1 MWGDLNAFHRPYRS
15 MLGEHFARLCY
26 ELGLDRV
33 RPRTV
38 EEWLRRRDEILRGL
52 REAMGRLA
60 DERSVKARIVSV
72 KERGEITVENVVLE
86 TLPRFYVSGNLY
98 RPSKV
103 DEPLPA
109 VLRVH
114 GHWPYG
120 RFQDA
125 IQASCIGLAKRGYV
139 VLSIDKVG
147 YGERRFQSHWDAWWL
162 YSVGL
167 CLQAVELWDNM
178 SALDYLQGRREV
190 DPERIGVT
198 GASGGGNQTM
208 YLAALDERVKAAAPV
223 CSAEVFED
231 QVASGRC
238 ICECIPGMLR
248 FANVQEV
255 LACIAPRPLLIV
267 SGILD
272 ETFPITRARKAYL
285 WVRSVYRLLG
295 AEDRVSM
302 YEAYKGHDYDREM
315 RIAVYRWFDRWL
327 RGVEEPVEELDV
339 TVEPVFSEG
348 LLCFRKGVDEG
359 AETLLSIYL
368 SRAKRLIRE
377 RAGVSVEEW
386 LSRVDA
392 LRRGMVEDSLGG
404 FPARNP
410 LDIRTVKVEDRGWF
424 TVEVL
429 TYRSEWDI
437 VVPSLLLRP
446 KSNVSGKAMVFLS
459 PEGKNSLFADRRVR
473 AMLRRGW
480 NVLLIDYRGVGET
493 SFSEH
498 VAAKNS
504 IVLGRH
510 ILGMRVWDVL
520 RAVDMLEG
528 RFHGETGVYGERD
541 AGLIALVAGAVDDR
555 IAQVVAER
563 MPSSYVS
570 PRLKQPPSFYPP
582 RLLNYADIPEIAA
595 LVAPRRLKLINPVD
609 MANEALTREEA
620 EEAFKFT
627 YKVYEHLKATE
638 NLTIV
643 ATNMESNP

>member
-1 MWGDLNAFHRPYRS
+1 MLSSFMWDDLNAFYKPYRS

-26 ELGLDRV
+26 ELELERA
-33 RPRTV
+33 RPRTA
-38 EEWLRRRDEILRGL
+38 EEWLKRRSEILRAL
-52 REAMGRLA
+52 REAIGQLA
-60 DERSVKARIVSV
+60 DEREVNAKVVSV
-72 KERGEITVENVVLE
+72 RKRGDVTVENVVLE
-86 TLPRFYVSGNLY
+86 TLPGFYVTGNLY

-125 IQASCIGLAKRGYV
+125 VQASSLGLAMRGYV

-147 YGERRFQSHWDAWWL
+147 YGERGFQGHWDAWWL

-178 SALDYLQGRREV
+178 SALDYLQKRGDV

-208 YLAALDERVKAAAPV
+208 YLAALDERIKVAAPV

-272 ETFPITRARKAYL
+272 DTFPITRARKAYL
-285 WVRSVYRLLG
+285 WVRNVYRLLG
-295 AEDRVSM
+295 AEDKVSM

-315 RIAVYRWFDRWL
+315 RIAVYRWFDKWL
-327 RGVEEPVEELDV
+327 RGAEESAEEPEL
-339 TVEPVFSEG
+339 TVEPAFSEE
-348 LLCFRKGVDEG
+348 LLCFRGEMAKEG
-359 AETLLSIYL
+359 ETLLSIYL
-368 SRAKRLIRE
+368 DRAKRLIGE
-377 RAGVSVEEW
+377 RAKVGVEDW
-386 LSRVDA
+386 LSRIDV
-392 LRRGMVEDSLGG
+392 LRRRIIEESLGG
-404 FPARNP
+404 FPPRNP
-410 LDIRTVKVEDRGWF
+410 LDVRTVKVQDKGWF
-424 TVEVL
+424 TLEVL

-437 VVPSLLLRP
+437 LVPSLLLKP
-446 KSNVSGKAMVFLS
+446 KSNASTGAAVFLS
-459 PEGKNSLFADRRVR
+459 PQGKNYLFADRRVR
-473 AMLRRGW
+473 DMLREGW
-480 NVLLIDYRGVGET
+480 NTLLIDYRGVGET

-520 RAVDMLEG
+520 RAVDLLKM
-528 RFHGETGVYGERD
+528 RFHGDIAVYGERD
-541 AGLIALVAGAVDDR
+541 AGLIALLAGGLDDR
-555 IAQVVAER
+555 ISQVVVER
-563 MPSSYVS
+563 SPLSYVS
-570 PRLKQPPSFYPP
+570 RVLSQPPSFYPP
-582 RLLNYADIPEIAA
+582 KLLKYADIPEIAA
-595 LVAPRRLKLINPVD
+595 LIAPRKLKLINPVD
-609 MANEALTREEA
+609 MDNKALTREKV
-620 EEAFKFT
+620 EEVFEFT
-627 YKVYEHLKATE
+627 YKVYEHLEAVE
-638 NLTIV
+638 NLRVIIT
-643 ATNMESNP
+643 